1 MKMNQSLSRT
11 ILFLI
16 FSGLLLGESKVFA
29 YENELCE
36 EFMAL
41 QLKRAGGY
49 VRWFK
54 ASGPDNQKSCIAKK
68 LKETPGSDPE
78 AAKNIAKKYCE
89 KIASDLLKEF
99 DSQQEKL
106 DSFLAKKKDA
116 VKTCPRV
123 DSFGNPVKPA
133 APAVAAPAVVPAPAS
148 DPAPGR

>member
-49 VRWFK
+49 VRWFN

-68 LKETPGSDPE
+68 LKETPGSAPD
-78 AAKNIAKKYCE
+78 AAKKHCE
-89 KIASDLLKEF
+89 KIVYDLLTELGSKQGE
-99 DSQQEKL
+99 L

-123 DSFGNPVKPA
+123 DSFGKPVKPA
-133 APAVAAPAVVPAPAS
+133 APAVAAPAGVPAPAS